1 MVEET
6 KEENVEELNV
16 EDSKVKEEDL
26 PAGQDTHIEDVKV
39 ITKMLM
45 DAKDLLPGL
54 SREGILSF
62 LDKLLFKAAVYD
74 LKYRVPQIVVDGTV
88 EETTEE
94 KIENLLGH
102 AGYVSSFNSI
112 DGKYSVNAILG
123 EDIVVIR
130 DCVKATALIRA
141 VLTRYTRSVYKR
153 LDLEETIISL
163 WMKANKLSSKDDP
176 RRLTAEDLEKQK
188 EKLLEAGIDTD
199 QIEKELI
206 EDKDDIQKKQDLN
219 YQALKH

>member
-1 MVEET
+1 MVDET
-6 KEENVEELNV
+6 KEENVEVLNV

-26 PAGQDTHIEDVKV
+26 PPGQDTHVEDLRV
-39 ITKMLM
+39 ITQMLM

-54 SREGILSF
+54 SREGILEF
-62 LDKLLFKAAVYD
+62 LDKLLFKTAVYD

-102 AGYVSSFNSI
+102 AGYIASFNNI
-112 DGKYSVNAILG
+112 DEKYSVNAILG
-123 EDIVVIR
+123 DDVVIIR
-130 DCVKATALIRA
+130 DRVKATALMRA
-141 VLTRYTRSVYKR
+141 VLTRYTRNIYKR
-153 LDLEETIISL
+153 LDLEETLISL
-163 WMKANKLSSKDDP
+163 WMKVNKLTTKDDP

-188 EKLLEAGIDTD
+188 EKLLESGINVDE
-199 QIEKELI
+199 IEKDLI

-219 YQALKH
+219 YQAMKH